1 MRILLVILLLTP
13 ALHAQPD
20 YPPLF
25 ATTLART
32 QVQVDAALE
41 QAFLVPTP
49 MDMAGGYTHEVHKQN
64 WKTLGDAATLF
75 RLTGEEKYA
84 AFVRDGL
91 LQYAAVYRDWP
102 LYPTDRSYATGK
114 IFWQALND
122 ANWLVY
128 VSQAYGDIYDWL
140 DPGVRQ
146 QLNEELFRPMADF
159 LSIGNPQF
167 FNRIHNHSTWGNAAV
182 GMIGLVM
189 EDEELIRRALYGIPV
204 KELPEDLRDDD
215 SGLILSESGRAGFL
229 AQLDLSFSPDG
240 YFTEG
245 PYYLR
250 YALSPFLLFGRALA
264 EERPDLNILAYRDSI
279 LGKAIDALLLEA
291 DPRGDF
297 FPLNDSQKGMS
308 LYAPEVVKAVD
319 YGYALYGH
327 DPSLLTL
334 ARGQG
339 SVTLD
344 EPGLAVATA
353 LAEGKAIPFHPPSTA
368 FTDGPDGDEGG
379 VGILRSC
386 GSGDEQTCLV
396 MKYSAQG
403 MGHGHFDKLSYS
415 LYDLTG
421 EVIQD
426 YGAARWVNIDQK
438 GGGRYLPENQTWA
451 KQTVAHNTL
460 VIDRTSHYNGDIR
473 IGENHSPERYAF
485 GIEDT
490 TLQLVSAVSD
500 NAYPGRRLQRA
511 QWLLQD
517 TALGHP
523 LLIDLFRA
531 TGNRPA
537 TYELPTWYM
546 GQLMAT
552 DFAYTTESVL
562 QPLDTAHGYQH
573 LFLEATGRPEGKI
586 ASVEWFGNGRFYTHT
601 MATEPGDEI
610 LFVRPG
616 ANDPHFNLRRDPGFL
631 LRREGGDSA
640 TFVSVL
646 ESHGSYNPREE
657 VARDPYGSVTDVR
670 LVVDS
675 APYTA
680 LEITHKGGTKWLL
693 LFANEQSAPDR
704 EHTLNINGQS
714 YHWRGVHHLIKTTNA
729 SE

>member
-1 MRILLVILLLTP
+1 MRILFLFLVSTL
-13 ALHAQPD
+13 ALYAQPD

-32 QVQVDAALE
+32 QVRVDAALRE
-41 QAFLVPTP
+41 PFLVPTP
-49 MDMAGGYTHEVHKQN
+49 RDMAGGYTHEVHKQN
-64 WKTLGDAATLF
+64 WKTLGDAATLY
-75 RLTGEEKYA
+75 RLTGEESYA

-91 LQYAAVYRDWP
+91 LRYAAVYRDWP
-102 LYPTDRSYATGK
+102 LHPTDRSYATGK
-114 IFWQALND
+114 VFWQALND

-128 VSQAYGDIYDWL
+128 VSQAYGDIYDWVE
-140 DPGVRQ
+140 PAIRK
-146 QLNEELFRPMADF
+146 QLNAELFRPMADF
-159 LSIGNPQF
+159 LSLENPQF

-189 EDEELIRRALYGIPV
+189 QDEELVQRALYGIPAD
-204 KELPEDLRDDD
+204 ELPEGLRDDD
-215 SGLILSESGRAGFL
+215 SGLIISESGRAGFL

-264 EERPDLNILAYRDSI
+264 EQRPELNIVAYRDSI

-319 YGYALYGH
+319 YGYALYGQ

-334 ARGQG
+334 ARAQG

-344 EPGLAVATA
+344 EAGLAVARA
-353 LAEGKAIPFHPPSTA
+353 LAAGKAVAFHPPSVA
-368 FTDGPDGDEGG
+368 FTDGPEGREGG
-379 VGILRSC
+379 VGILR
-386 GSGDEQTCLV
+386 GYGPGGEQTTLV

-415 LYDLTG
+415 LYDRTG

-460 VIDRTSHYNGDIR
+460 VVDRTSHYRGDIH
-473 IGENHSPERYAF
+473 IGEKHHPDLYAF
-485 GIEDT
+485 RTEDS
-490 TLQLVSAVSD
+490 TLQLVSAVSE
-500 NAYPGRRLQRA
+500 NAYPDHRLQRA

-517 TALGHP
+517 TAFEHP
-523 LLIDLFRA
+523 LLIDLFRS
-531 TGNRPA
+531 TGDRAA

-546 GQLMAT
+546 GQLLAT
-552 DFAYTTESVL
+552 NFDLRAEPVL
-562 QPLDTAHGYQH
+562 QALDTAHGYQH
-573 LFLEATGRPEGKI
+573 LFLEATGRPDSTT
-586 ASVEWFGNGRFYTHT
+586 AFVQWFGDGRFYTQT
-601 MATEPGDEI
+601 MAIEPGDEI

-616 ANDPHFNLRRDPGFL
+616 ANDPAFNLRRDPGFL
-631 LRREGGDSA
+631 LRRAGEAST

-646 ESHGSYNPREE
+646 ESHGSYDPREE
-657 VARDPYGSVTDVR
+657 VARDPYGSITDLR
-670 LVVDS
+670 LLVDS

-680 LEITHKGGTKWLL
+680 LEITHKNGPQWLL
-693 LFANEQSAPDR
+693 LFANQEPAPDR
-704 EHTLNINGQS
+704 AHTLDINGQS
-714 YHWRGVHHLIKTTNA
+714 YRWRGVHHLIKISHA